1 MIAVKKETI
10 QIQRRTIMDTELK
23 ILVQL
28 TDLLEKEKL
37 LSVEERNH
45 AVNLLEKGGTF

>member
-1 MIAVKKETI
+1 MTALNQETI
-10 QIQRRTIMDTELK
+10 QIQRRNIMDTELK
-23 ILVQL
+23 ILVRL